1 MKEEKGS
8 AAIFVLVGLLFMASY
23 LLILYGN
30 NINKEKALDEQIN
43 IISGIYY
50 KGLDNDSYE
59 KAYTSLR
66 EKNIETKEKSEA
78 SGTIE
83 ITNCVEGSLSN
94 YKIYG
99 SEAGLGTSVTVK
111 IYKSADDITPEEITF
126 EIPTAIQSSDGYID
140 YKNEMVTINGVS
152 STDISTLPKI
162 PIYED
167 YTKIEIQGASRID
180 VEYEGYTVE

>member
-8 AAIFVLVGLLFMASY
+8 ATIFVLVGLLFMTSY
-23 LLILYGN
+23 LLILYGSN
-30 NINKEKALDEQIN
+30 VNKEKALGEQIN

-50 KGLDNDSYE
+50 KGSDSDSYE

-66 EKNIETKEKSEA
+66 EKNIETKVKSEE

-83 ITNCVEGSLSN
+83 ITDGVKGILDN
-94 YKIYG
+94 YQIYG

-111 IYKSADDITPEEITF
+111 IYKSADDFTPEEITF
-126 EIPTAIQSSDGYID
+126 EIPTAIQSNAGYID
-140 YKNEMVTINGVS
+140 YKNKAVSISGVS
-152 STDISTLPKI
+152 TTISTLPEI

-167 YTKIEIQGASRID
+167 YTKIEIQGASRIE

>member
-1 MKEEKGS
+1 
-8 AAIFVLVGLLFMASY
+8 MASY

-50 KGLDNDSYE
+50 KGSDSDSYE

-66 EKNIETKEKSEA
+66 EKNIETKEKSKE

-83 ITNCVEGSLSN
+83 ITDGVQGILDN

-126 EIPTAIQSSDGYID
+126 EIPTAIQSDTGYID
-140 YKNEMVTINGVS
+140 YESKAVYISGVI
-152 STDISTLPKI
+152 TTISTLPEI

-167 YTKIEIQGASRID
+167 YTKIEIQGASKIE
-180 VEYEGYTVE
+180 VKYEGYTVE

>member
-1 MKEEKGS
+1 MKEENGS
-8 AAIFVLVGLLFMASY
+8 ATIFVLVGLLFMASY

-30 NINKEKALDEQIN
+30 NINKEKALGEQIN

-50 KGLDNDSYE
+50 NGSDDESYE

-66 EKNIETKEKSEA
+66 EKNIETKIKSET
-78 SGTIE
+78 SNSITIE
-83 ITNCVEGSLSN
+83 NCVEGYLSD

-99 SEAGLGTSVTVK
+99 SASLGTNIIVTV
-111 IYKSADDITPEEITF
+111 YKSAEDTTPTKEITF
-126 EIPTAIQSSDGYID
+126 EIPTAIQSNEGYID
-140 YKNEMVTINGVS
+140 YNNKVITINGVN
-152 STDISTLPKI
+152 TTINTLPEI

-167 YTKIEIQGASRID
+167 YTKIVIDGASKIE